1 MKRRKKLPYVIIILA
16 CIFLLIPFA
25 ATLVYSFT
33 IGWTKLFPAGWTF
46 KYWIQAFTE
55 PTLWPAILRGV
66 LISIPPIL
74 ICNIV
79 VILALYTS
87 VVYYPKLEKYIQTI
101 CMIPNSLKGVTIA
114 IPVLALYAGGVTFF
128 SNRMVMLVCIYSISI
143 LPFVYQ
149 GIRNNLHG
157 INVTRLLEA
166 AEILGAGKLY
176 AFIRIILPN
185 MLAGI
190 LVSSLLALSTV
201 FGDFAVI
208 KIIAGNKYET
218 IQMLLY
224 NSRLIV
230 LQYQCVIVIIM
241 FNDAV
246 HFQGKITG
254 VMLRGTTISY
264 TIDCDGIELRADTL
278 FETNRQRNMGE
289 MLQLQILKEDIL
301 HLH

>member
-1 MKRRKKLPYVIIILA
+1 MKRKKKFPYVVLTLTS
-16 CIFLLIPFA
+16 IFLLIPFI

-33 IGWTKLFPAGWTF
+33 VGWTKLLPAGWTL
-46 KYWIQAFTE
+46 KYWGQAFTE
-55 PTLWPAILRGV
+55 PNLWPAILRGV

-74 ICNIV
+74 ICNVV

-87 VVYYPKLEKYIQTI
+87 VVYYPKLEKYIQAI
-101 CMIPNSLKGVTIA
+101 CMVPNSLKGVIIA
-114 IPVLALYAGGVTFF
+114 IPVLALYAGTPTIF

-157 INVTRLLEA
+157 INVTQLLEA

-176 AFIRIILPN
+176 AFVRIVLPS
-185 MLAGI
+185 MLSGI

-201 FGDFAVI
+201 FGDFAII

-218 IQMLLY
+218 VQMLLY

-241 FNDAV
+241 FTATLIISQTV
-246 HFQGKITG
+246 FKFQ
-254 VMLRGTTISY
+254 
-264 TIDCDGIELRADTL
+264 
-278 FETNRQRNMGE
+278 NRKKG
-289 MLQLQILKEDIL
+289 
-301 HLH
+301 

>member
-55 PTLWPAILRGV
+55 PTLWPAIL
-66 LISIPPIL
+66 
-74 ICNIV
+74 

-241 FNDAV
+241 FTV
-246 HFQGKITG
+246 TLVISQLVFKFQ
-254 VMLRGTTISY
+254 
-264 TIDCDGIELRADTL
+264 
-278 FETNRQRNMGE
+278 NRKR
-289 MLQLQILKEDIL
+289 
-301 HLH
+301 

>member
-1 MKRRKKLPYVIIILA
+1 MKRKKKFPYVVLA
-16 CIFLLIPFA
+16 LTSIFLLIPFI
-25 ATLVYSFT
+25 ATLIYSFT
-33 IGWTKLFPAGWTF
+33 VGWTKLLPAGWTL
-46 KYWIQAFTE
+46 KYWGQAFTE
-55 PTLWPAILRGV
+55 PNLWPAILRGV

-74 ICNIV
+74 ICNVV

-87 VVYYPKLEKYIQTI
+87 VVYYPKLEKYIQAI
-101 CMIPNSLKGVTIA
+101 CMVPNSLKGVIIA
-114 IPVLALYAGGVTFF
+114 IPVLALYAGTPTIF

-157 INVTRLLEA
+157 INVTQLLEA

-176 AFIRIILPN
+176 AFVRIVLPS
-185 MLAGI
+185 MLSGI

-201 FGDFAVI
+201 FGDFAII

-218 IQMLLY
+218 VQMLLC

-241 FNDAV
+241 FTATLIISQTV
-246 HFQGKITG
+246 FKFQ
-254 VMLRGTTISY
+254 
-264 TIDCDGIELRADTL
+264 
-278 FETNRQRNMGE
+278 NRKKG
-289 MLQLQILKEDIL
+289 
-301 HLH
+301 

>member
-1 MKRRKKLPYVIIILA
+1 
-16 CIFLLIPFA
+16 
-25 ATLVYSFT
+25 
-33 IGWTKLFPAGWTF
+33 
-46 KYWIQAFTE
+46 
-55 PTLWPAILRGV
+55 
-66 LISIPPIL
+66 
-74 ICNIV
+74 
-79 VILALYTS
+79 
-87 VVYYPKLEKYIQTI
+87 
-101 CMIPNSLKGVTIA
+101 
-114 IPVLALYAGGVTFF
+114 
-128 SNRMVMLVCIYSISI
+128 MLVCIYSISI

-208 KIIAGNKYET
+208 KIKYET

-241 FNDAV
+241 FTV
-246 HFQGKITG
+246 TLVISQLVFKFQ
-254 VMLRGTTISY
+254 
-264 TIDCDGIELRADTL
+264 
-278 FETNRQRNMGE
+278 NRKR
-289 MLQLQILKEDIL
+289 
-301 HLH
+301 

>member
-241 FNDAV
+241 
-246 HFQGKITG
+246 
-254 VMLRGTTISY
+254 
-264 TIDCDGIELRADTL
+264 L
-278 FETNRQRNMGE
+278 FHSLFLNFRTERDR
-289 MLQLQILKEDIL
+289 
-301 HLH
+301 

>member
-166 AEILGAGKLY
+166 AEILGAGK
-176 AFIRIILPN
+176 
-185 MLAGI
+185 
-190 LVSSLLALSTV
+190 
-201 FGDFAVI
+201 
-208 KIIAGNKYET
+208 
-218 IQMLLY
+218 
-224 NSRLIV
+224 
-230 LQYQCVIVIIM
+230 
-241 FNDAV
+241 
-246 HFQGKITG
+246 
-254 VMLRGTTISY
+254 
-264 TIDCDGIELRADTL
+264 
-278 FETNRQRNMGE
+278 
-289 MLQLQILKEDIL
+289 
-301 HLH
+301 

>member
-157 INVTRLLEA
+157 INV
-166 AEILGAGKLY
+166 ILGAGKLY

-241 FNDAV
+241 FTV
-246 HFQGKITG
+246 TLVISQLVFKFQ
-254 VMLRGTTISY
+254 
-264 TIDCDGIELRADTL
+264 
-278 FETNRQRNMGE
+278 NRKR
-289 MLQLQILKEDIL
+289 
-301 HLH
+301 

>member
-1 MKRRKKLPYVIIILA
+1 MKRKKKFPYIVLTLA
-16 CIFLLIPFA
+16 CIFLLIPFI
-25 ATLVYSFT
+25 ATLLYSFT
-33 IGWTKLFPAGWTF
+33 VGWTKLMPSGWTL
-46 KYWIQAFTE
+46 KYWGQAFTE
-55 PTLWPAILRGV
+55 PDLWPAILRGV

-74 ICNIV
+74 ICNVV

-87 VVYYPKLEKYIQTI
+87 VVHYPKLEKYIQMI
-101 CMIPNSLKGVTIA
+101 CMVPNSLKGVTIA
-114 IPVLALYAGGVTFF
+114 IPILALYAGTPTIF

-157 INVTRLLEA
+157 INVRQLLEA

-185 MLAGI
+185 MLSGI
-190 LVSSLLALSTV
+190 LVSSLLALSIV
-201 FGDFAVI
+201 FGDFAII
-208 KIIAGNKYET
+208 KIIAGNKFET

-241 FNDAV
+241 FTATLIISQIV
-246 HFQGKITG
+246 FKFQNKKKG
-254 VMLRGTTISY
+254 
-264 TIDCDGIELRADTL
+264 
-278 FETNRQRNMGE
+278 
-289 MLQLQILKEDIL
+289 
-301 HLH
+301 